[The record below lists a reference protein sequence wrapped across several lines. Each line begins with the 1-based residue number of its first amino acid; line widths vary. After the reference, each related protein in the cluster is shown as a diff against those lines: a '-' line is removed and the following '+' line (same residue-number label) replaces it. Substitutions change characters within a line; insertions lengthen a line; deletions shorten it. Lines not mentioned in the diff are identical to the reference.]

1 MSVDMTRWFARRTAR
16 MTSWT
21 TFSED
26 PDLISLAGGLPD
38 TSLFG
43 ADNHAALLT
52 AMAHRQSALA
62 LQYTPTRG
70 MRALRECI
78 LEVMAAEATPVD
90 PHRVIVTTG
99 GQQALDLLCR
109 VFLDPGDVVVTEA
122 PTYPGILLPLAAHEA
137 EVVQVDTDDD
147 GMRMD
152 ALEAALGELQAAGRP
167 VKFIYT
173 VPTFQNPSG
182 KTLSLARRKRLLEIA
197 RAFDLPVIEDNPYAL
212 LRFEGDPLP
221 TLLSLDEDGRV
232 LYVGTFSKILAPG
245 LRVGWLVAPES
256 VLDKVDLGKQC
267 ADLCTA
273 SASQLFIAEFFERG
287 DWRGYVQAQVD
298 LYRARRDAMLA
309 LLPQTLPAGSRWT
322 RPAGGL
328 FVWVDLPEGMDSD
341 LLYEYALRRSVS
353 IVPGRVGFARPK
365 PTHHDFRLNFS
376 ACDEGRIETGLER
389 IALAIRDIEH
399 LGV

>member
-1 MSVDMTRWFARRTAR
+1 
-16 MTSWT
+16 
-21 TFSED
+21 
-26 PDLISLAGGLPD
+26 
-38 TSLFG
+38 
-43 ADNHAALLT
+43 
-52 AMAHRQSALA
+52 MAHRQSALA

-70 MRALRECI
+70 MKALRECI

-122 PTYPGILLPLAAHEA
+122 PTYPGMLLPLAAHEA
-137 EVVQVDTDDD
+137 DVVQIATDDH

-152 ALEAALGELQAAGRP
+152 ALETALEELRAAGRP
-167 VKFIYT
+167 VKFIYC

-182 KTLSLARRKRLLEIA
+182 KTLSLERRHRLLEIA
-197 RAFDLPVIEDNPYAL
+197 RTFDLPVIEDNPYAL

-273 SASQLFIAEFFERG
+273 SA
-287 DWRGYVQAQVD
+287 
-298 LYRARRDAMLA
+298 
-309 LLPQTLPAGSRWT
+309 
-322 RPAGGL
+322 
-328 FVWVDLPEGMDSD
+328 
-341 LLYEYALRRSVS
+341 
-353 IVPGRVGFARPK
+353 
-365 PTHHDFRLNFS
+365 
-376 ACDEGRIETGLER
+376 
-389 IALAIRDIEH
+389 
-399 LGV
+399 